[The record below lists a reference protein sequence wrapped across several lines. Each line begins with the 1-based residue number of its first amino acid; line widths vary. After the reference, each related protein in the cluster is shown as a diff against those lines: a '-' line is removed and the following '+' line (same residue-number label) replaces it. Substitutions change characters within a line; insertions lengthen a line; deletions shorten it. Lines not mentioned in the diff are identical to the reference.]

1 MHFSTKRS
9 TNIVNIFH
17 EVMVFLILF
26 ILATAQPVFSLFY
39 VKVNVMCKIERFKF
53 RENHYRDEI
62 PGQRK

>member
-1 MHFSTKRS
+1 
-9 TNIVNIFH
+9 
-17 EVMVFLILF
+17 MVFLILF

-39 VKVNVMCKIERFKF
+39 VKVDVMCKIERFKF

>member
-1 MHFSTKRS
+1 
-9 TNIVNIFH
+9 
-17 EVMVFLILF
+17 MVFLILF

-53 RENHYRDEI
+53 RENHYRDET